1 MPRPG
6 SGWQLGENDKPWT
19 KKPGS
24 EPNLAQK
31 TGGGGRDF
39 DLRYRIVESRVV
51 PDDESFHTQQ
61 PPPQQPAPAAT
72 GGYRTGGALVRGSR
86 FGSAFDIDV
95 ERGPGTPMPE
105 EGGAGDKS
113 RKGSWVDTVTG
124 MMDGLYLAA
133 ESVVKDTVRDWEAP
147 PPPPP
152 LSKMTDRT
160 HFGSHGNMT
169 DYGVTAPGTDYGD
182 AGIGHRPT
190 TAAAAYARARKSLG
204 MRPSLGSVETDL
216 ESRAPPSGLDSP
228 ADFGPVHHVETLPID
243 RPRHIS
249 HPLDGRGAS
258 QPPRVVLPPLALQQR
273 PLGRYQLPHISTQP
287 PLSMPNPHS
296 VGGSAGASATPRTA
310 APPSA
315 IPSSPPKDIGDG
327 ILARRAY
334 NTVTTAQAPTTAT
347 PPLPPPSQLP
357 IGELKKVATAS
368 APPPTRLEEHI
379 THSTTS
385 LDDGDE
391 ARAPKLSRITKYN
404 SCSTLFV
411 EATISSSDLTDTL
424 YCVSRALVRHLNTA
438 PLPTPSPDILSE
450 EKHPLS
456 NHIRFYRRK
465 PREEDVYR
473 FLECLFNAAE
483 LTAECG
489 IITLIYVERL
499 LKNTRLSL
507 LPGNWIRIVLGALLL
522 AAKVWDDHAV
532 WNVDFVQIFPDVHVK
547 DMNDL
552 ERFYIANLHFN
563 VNIRASEYARYYFA
577 LRELSPRL
585 DITPQTRKPLAVR
598 DAGLLSA
605 RQPRTLHPI
614 ELEPMSSSLRIPP
627 HKSQREQKD
636 GTTTPK
642 SYVTTPTGSTPGRS
656 PYGFAAG
663 IEDDSGTSPR
673 STTVAESVAPGM
685 QARLKASADGGLRR
699 SASDFVFVPGRTF
712 AAAM

>member
-1 MPRPG
+1 MPRLR
-6 SGWQLGENDKPWT
+6 SGWQPDDSDKPWAR
-19 KKPGS
+19 KPDS

-39 DLRYRIVESRVV
+39 DSRHRIVESRVV
-51 PDDESFHTQQ
+51 PDDENLHAQP

-105 EGGAGDKS
+105 EGGAVDKS

-152 LSKMTDRT
+152 LSKMADQT
-160 HFGSHGNMT
+160 HFGSHGNMV
-169 DYGVTAPGTDYGD
+169 DYGVTASNTDYED
-182 AGIGHRPT
+182 AGIGYKPT
-190 TAAAAYARARKSLG
+190 AAAYARARKSLG
-204 MRPSLGSVETDL
+204 MRPVEADL
-216 ESRAPPSGLDSP
+216 ERHAPASSGLDSP

-243 RPRHIS
+243 RLRHIP

-258 QPPRVVLPPLALQQR
+258 QPTRPIPPPLALQQR

-287 PLSMPNPHS
+287 PLSMSNTH
-296 VGGSAGASATPRTA
+296 SAGSSATPERA

-334 NTVTTAQAPTTAT
+334 NTVTAATAPTTAS
-347 PPLPPPSQLP
+347 PPLLPPSQLP

-368 APPPTRLEEHI
+368 APAPSRLEEHI

-385 LDDGDE
+385 LDDGEE

-424 YCVSRALVRHLNTA
+424 HCVSRALVRHLNAA

-499 LKNTRLSL
+499 MNNTRLSL
-507 LPGNWIRIVLGALLL
+507 LPSNWIRIVLGALLL

-552 ERFYIANLHFN
+552 ERFYIAHLHFN

-605 RQPRTLHPI
+605 RQPRTIHPI

-627 HKSQREQKD
+627 HKSKREQND

-673 STTVAESVAPGM
+673 STTAAASVAPGI
-685 QARLKASADGGLRR
+685 QARLRASADGGLRR